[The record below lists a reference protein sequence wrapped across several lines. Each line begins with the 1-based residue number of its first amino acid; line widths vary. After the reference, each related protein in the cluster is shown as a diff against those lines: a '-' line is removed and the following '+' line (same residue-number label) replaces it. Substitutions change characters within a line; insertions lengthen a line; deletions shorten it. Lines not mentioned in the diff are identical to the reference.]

1 MAILAKASSLACFLI
16 ACLFFSSV
24 IQALPVPGSNT
35 PSGVSP
41 MALAARSPR
50 EIPNS
55 DEEKGLLNGLL
66 EAIGLPSLSKLSHWK
81 ATTEPQPSHTDDS
94 DKDSDSDNDNDDDD
108 DDAANTPA
116 ETDSDSDSDSD
127 PHAHAHSFIPDYY
140 KNFKDN
146 WTPAIDDGNS
156 LTPTVDS
163 IGDDIENDED
173 LDNINNGLLLSPPA
187 STSNNNNSNKNEDLP
202 KPTEDPQGFIS
213 SLKQRLEDVLK
224 AAFDS
229 RDELTL

>member
-1 MAILAKASSLACFLI
+1 MAILAKVSSMACFLI

-24 IQALPVPGSNT
+24 IQALPVPGSDT
-35 PSGVSP
+35 PSGVSSI
-41 MALAARSPR
+41 ALAARSPR

-66 EAIGLPSLSKLSHWK
+66 EAIGLPNLSKLTHWK
-81 ATTEPQPSHTDDS
+81 DIAEPQSSHPEDTDDTDDS
-94 DKDSDSDNDNDDDD
+94 DVDSSDANAPTKSDSD
-108 DDAANTPA
+108 
-116 ETDSDSDSDSD
+116 TDDSDSDSD
-127 PHAHAHSFIPDYY
+127 PHAHAHSFIPDHY

-163 IGDDIENDED
+163 NGDDIESDED
-173 LDNINNGLLLSPPA
+173 FDNVNNGLLSPPT
-187 STSNNNNSNKNEDLP
+187 STPSNKNDDLP
-202 KPTEDPQGFIS
+202 KPTEDPKGFIS
-213 SLKQRLEDVLK
+213 SLTQRLEDALK

>member
-35 PSGVSP
+35 PSGVSS

-50 EIPNS
+50 EIPDS
-55 DEEKGLLNGLL
+55 DEEKGLVNGLL
-66 EAIGLPSLSKLSHWK
+66 EAIGLPSLTKLTHWK

-94 DKDSDSDNDNDDDD
+94 DKDSDSNNNDDDD
-108 DDAANTPA
+108 DEANTPA
-116 ETDSDSDSDSD
+116 ETDSDSDS
-127 PHAHAHSFIPDYY
+127 HAHAHSFIPDYY

-163 IGDDIENDED
+163 NGDDLENDED
-173 LDNINNGLLLSPPA
+173 LDNINNGLLSPPA
-187 STSNNNNSNKNEDLP
+187 STPSKNDDLP
-202 KPTEDPQGFIS
+202 KPTEDPKGFIS
-213 SLKQRLEDVLK
+213 SLKQRLENVLK